1 MREQHAAVPAMN
13 QRQPPHTASRNGD
26 TSYLPDFCNARM
38 AFGVVLIA
46 ELVALL
52 LALARPD
59 ASLGFWTELARISLL
74 LLWIALG
81 TAAALCGARS
91 WLHRLPLAQGSILAL
106 ALMVLIPI
114 AVTEAAYW
122 IGWLFMQR
130 TGAASSALFP
140 DRHAD
145 LLLRTAGI
153 SAIVGGLVLR
163 YFYVASQWRRNVQS
177 QARSRIDALQARIR
191 PHFLFNSM
199 NTIASLTRTQPALA
213 EEAVEDLADLFRATL
228 SEESHQITLKQELE
242 VARIYQRIEALRLG
256 ERLQVRWD
264 IGMLPPRA
272 LVPSLLIQPLLE
284 NAIYHGIEALPQGG
298 VIRITGHMEGS
309 TIGLSVSNPMAHAGA
324 RARDGNRMALENIRQ
339 RLELAYEGQA
349 RMEVLQEAETF
360 TVSLRFPYTE
370 NRLESAHR

>member
-1 MREQHAAVPAMN
+1 MSQQQTSQTTSELG
-13 QRQPPHTASRNGD
+13 S

-59 ASLGFWTELARISLL
+59 TGLGFWTELARISLL

-91 WLHRLPLAQGSILAL
+91 WLSRLPLVQGSALAF

-114 AVTEAAYW
+114 AVTEVAYW
-122 IGWLFMQR
+122 LGWLFMQR
-130 TGAASSALFP
+130 TGASSSALFP
-140 DRHAD
+140 TRHGE
-145 LLLRTAGI
+145 LLLRAAGI
-153 SAIVGGLVLR
+153 SAIVSGLVLR
-163 YFYVASQWRRNVQS
+163 YFYVAGQWRRNVQS
-177 QARSRIDALQARIR
+177 QARSKIDALQARIR

-228 SEESHQITLKQELE
+228 SEDAHQITLKQELE

-256 ERLQVRWD
+256 DRLKVRWD
-264 IGMLPPRA
+264 IDRLPLRA
-272 LVPSLLIQPLLE
+272 MVPSLLIQPLLE
-284 NAIYHGIEALPQGG
+284 NAIYHGIEGLPEGG
-298 VIRITGHMEGS
+298 TIQVSGHVDGN
-309 TIGLSVSNPMAHAGA
+309 TIGLSVSNPVGGRSV
-324 RARDGNRMALENIRQ
+324 RAREGNQMALENIRQ
-339 RLELAYEGQA
+339 RLELAYEGRASMAVSQQA
-349 RMEVLQEAETF
+349 NAF
-360 TVSLRFPYTE
+360 TVSLTFPYTE
-370 NRLESAHR
+370 SRRERPYR